1 MRKATIITLLMLAC
15 ATSLLSAQTQTTNT
29 PPNPATIAQ
38 HRVAYLTTV
47 LSLTPTQ
54 QASANTI
61 FTNAATTALGL
72 RTQLKTQRQSL
83 TTAVQ
88 NNDTAT
94 IGSVSTAIGSLVSQ
108 MVSNKA
114 TAYASFYQ
122 LLMPDQQS
130 KFTQL
135 ATMHHRPGFRGGM

>member
-1 MRKATIITLLMLAC
+1 MRKVTIITLALVC
-15 ATSLLSAQTQTTNT
+15 ATSLLFAQTQMTDT
-29 PPNPATIAQ
+29 PLNPATVAQ
-38 HRVAYLTTV
+38 HRVAFLTTV
-47 LSLTPTQ
+47 LSLTSAQ
-54 QASANTI
+54 QASATTI

-72 RTQLKTQRQSL
+72 RTQLKTQRQGL

-94 IGSVSTAIGSLVSQ
+94 IGSVSTAIGGLVAQ

-122 LLMPDQQS
+122 LLTPDQQS

-135 ATMHHRPGFRGGM
+135 ANMHHHRGFGGGM